1 VLDESLGLNFQFTA
15 LVERLCKLST
25 QIFFLDLMFP
35 TRKLAVPDKN
45 IIFTHHNIIS
55 YSLVEF

>member
-1 VLDESLGLNFQFTA
+1 MGLNFQFTA

-45 IIFTHHNIIS
+45 IIFTHDNIIS